1 MQEFFKNLVGQ
12 LRDFYTLLLQKA
24 QPAIQFV
31 KIRYNKIREYYRT
44 HPKARRWSIFGSIV
58 LGPPLILMIFV
69 WVQIPGKRTLRKI
82 QNQVASEI
90 YSADSVLLG
99 RYYIQDRTEIKFE
112 EISPD
117 VIDAL
122 IATEDVRFYEH
133 SGVDFESLGRVFIK
147 SILMQ
152 EESAGGGSTIT
163 QQLAKN
169 LYPRKRYW
177 VFSMLINKS
186 RELVTAQRLEDLY
199 SKKDLITLYLN
210 TIPFA
215 DQTFGIEAAAKRF
228 FSCSAKDLTVNQAAV
243 LVGMLKATNSYNP
256 RLFPERSL
264 TRRNVV
270 LSQMNKYNYISKEE
284 LDSLKKEAL
293 GLKYNS
299 ISHHQGLA
307 PYFREY
313 VKAELMSWCK
323 NNVKPDGSNYNIY
336 TDGLKIYTTIDS
348 RLQEYA
354 EKAVAQHMT
363 DVQKQFFDHWRKENP
378 WQKNE
383 EIIQDA
389 IHRCDRYQRMKER
402 GMSEEEIL
410 DELQK
415 PVPMRVFSWEGEKA
429 VKMSPI
435 DSIKHHIQ
443 FLNAGLLAMDPKT
456 GQIKAWVGG
465 IDHDFF
471 QYDHVKVSTKR
482 QVGSTFKPIVYAMA
496 IEKGFEPCDFI
507 SAERKTY
514 IDEEGDK
521 WTPRNTQNDYQVKY
535 SMRGALAYSVNTVS
549 VKLIEMAGVD
559 STIALS
565 RKMGVISEMKH
576 VPSVAL
582 GSSSVSLTEMT
593 TAYACLANEGV
604 TVLPY
609 HVTAIKDLYGNVYDN
624 FKPNTKGIRAVSKD
638 AALLVRQMLQT
649 VVHEG
654 TASRLRWKY
663 GVLNDVAGKTG
674 TTQANADGWFMA
686 MTPNLVVGTWAG
698 ADDPRIHFRNTEL
711 GQGSSTALPMFG
723 YFMKQVNNDKR
734 FENISKATF
743 PNLPYDL
750 QRRLNCDLYEL
761 DDALL
766 AELKIMVSKQDSIR
780 QADTLSTLKES
791 FMEKLYKRK
800 VRKLQASQPSD
811 STSNDLQNLENLGG

>member
-1 MQEFFKNLVGQ
+1 MQEFLKNLRSKVHQ
-12 LRDFYTLLLQKA
+12 FYITLLQRVAPVTRYIKA
-24 QPAIQFV
+24 RWNQV
-31 KIRYNKIREYYRT
+31 RGYYST
-44 HPKARRWSIFGSIV
+44 HPKARRWTIFGSIV
-58 LGPPLILMIFV
+58 LGPPLLLLIVV
-69 WVQIPGKRTLRKI
+69 WIEIPSYRSLRSI
-82 QNQVASEI
+82 QNQVASEV

-112 EISPD
+112 EISP
-117 VIDAL
+117 VVMDAL

-133 SGVDFESLGRVFIK
+133 SGVDFESLGRVLVK
-147 SILMQ
+147 SILLQ

-177 VFSMLINKS
+177 MLSMLLNKS
-186 RELVTAQRLEDLY
+186 RELITAQRLESIY

-215 DQTFGIEAAAKRF
+215 DQTFGIEAASKRF
-228 FSCSAKDLTVNQAAV
+228 FSCPAKDLTVSQAAV

-264 TRRNVV
+264 ARRNVV
-270 LSQMNKYNYISKEE
+270 FAQMAKYNYLTKEK
-284 LDSLKKEAL
+284 LDSLKKLPL
-293 GLKYNS
+293 GLKYTS
-299 ISHHQGLA
+299 ISFHEGLA
-307 PYFREY
+307 PYFREF
-313 VKAELMSWCK
+313 VKAELMTWCK
-323 NNVKPDGSNYNIY
+323 NNTKPDGTPYNIY

-348 RLQEYA
+348 RLQQYA
-354 EKAVAQHMT
+354 EKAVAQQMT
-363 DVQKQFFDHWRKENP
+363 EIQKQFFDHWHKENP

-383 EIIQDA
+383 EVIQDA
-389 IHRCDRYQRMKER
+389 IHRSQRYQHMKEQ
-402 GMSEEEIL
+402 GMSEEDIL
-410 DELQK
+410 DIMQK
-415 PVPMRVFSWEGEKA
+415 PVPMRVFSWEGEK
-429 VKMSPI
+429 VMKMSPI

-443 FLNAGLLAMDPKT
+443 FLNAGFLAMDPT
-456 GQIKAWVGG
+456 NGQIKAWVGG

-471 QYDHVKVSTKR
+471 QYDHIKTSTKR

-593 TAYACLANEGV
+593 TAYSCIANEGV

-609 HVTAIKDLYGNVYDN
+609 HIIAIKDLYGNIYQD
-624 FKPNTKGIRAVSKD
+624 FKPATKGVRAISKET
-638 AALLVRQMLQT
+638 ALLVRQMLQT

-663 GVLNDVAGKTG
+663 GIINDVAGKTG

-711 GQGSSTALPMFG
+711 GQGSNTALPMYG
-723 YFMKQVNNDKR
+723 YFMKQVNSDPR
-734 FENISKATF
+734 FKKISEATF
-743 PNLPYDL
+743 PRLPYNL
-750 QRRLNCDLYEL
+750 QQRLNCDLYEL

-766 AELKIMVSKQDSIR
+766 AELKVMVAQQDSIR

-800 VRKLQASQPSD
+800 MKMLRASQPSD
-811 STSNDLQNLENLGG
+811 STTNDVEGLENLGG